1 MLYMS
6 KIKKA
11 AELSLN
17 EWCEELEE
25 KIQTAIKNGEIPQK
39 TEEQL
44 KQEARRIWE
53 LAHKEE

>member
-1 MLYMS
+1 MS

-17 EWCEELEE
+17 EWCEELEH
-25 KIQTAIKNGEIPQK
+25 KIQVAIQNGEIPQN